1 MSHAIETRELTKHY
15 AMGEAVVRA
24 LDGLTLVLEA
34 GEFAGLLGTSGSGKS
49 TLLNLIAGL
58 DHPTSGSLA
67 VFGREM
73 ATLSRPELSA
83 HRRASVGMIF
93 QSFNLIP
100 TMTALEN
107 VALPMMFAGVAPGAR
122 DTRARALLE
131 QVGLGGRQSHRP
143 KELSGGEQQR
153 VSVARALAN
162 DPKIL
167 LADEPTGNLDS
178 RTAHE
183 ILGLLQGLNASTG
196 KTVVLV
202 THDAAL
208 AARFVNRTI
217 TLLDGR
223 VTGDER
229 TGASAGA
236 TDRPANADRRGG
248 EATGDSPGR
257 PSPGASS

>member
-1 MSHAIETRELTKHY
+1 MPAAIETRDLAKHY
-15 AMGEAVVRA
+15 AMGASVVRA
-24 LDGLTLVLEA
+24 LDGVTLSLDA
-34 GEFAGLLGTSGSGKS
+34 GEFTGLLGTSGSGKS

-58 DHPTSGSLA
+58 DRPSSGSLA

-73 ATLSRPELSA
+73 GAMSRPELST
-83 HRRASVGMIF
+83 HRRANVGMIF

-107 VALPMMFAGVAPGAR
+107 VALPMMFAGVPPGER
-122 DTRARALLE
+122 DARARALLD
-131 QVGLGGRQSHRP
+131 QVGLNGRQSHRP

-162 DPKIL
+162 DPRIL

-196 KTVVLV
+196 KTILLV

-208 AARFVNRTI
+208 AARFVRRTI
-217 TLLDGR
+217 TLLDGK
-223 VTGDER
+223 VVAE
-229 TGASAGA
+229 SA
-236 TDRPANADRRGG
+236 P
-248 EATGDSPGR
+248 
-257 PSPGASS
+257 